1 MRVNVLGFY
10 QHLLIPLE
18 RHPKDEM
25 AASIK
30 RKHSGLPVLSYVD
43 MGKITESDVVP
54 QSSSRFAFLCAY
66 LNRKLQLA
74 ISSGQ
79 NYPLVY
85 SKPSPKRVAE
95 V

>member
-1 MRVNVLGFY
+1 M
-10 QHLLIPLE
+10 LLSPSDCSLQTQPTKE
-18 RHPKDEM
+18 V
-25 AASIK
+25 AASSKKEHK
-30 RKHSGLPVLSYVD
+30 RSLVLSYVD
-43 MGKITESDVVP
+43 TGKITESDAVP
-54 QSSSRFAFLCAY
+54 QSSSRFAFLCVY

-74 ISSGQ
+74 IASGQ

>member
-1 MRVNVLGFY
+1 
-10 QHLLIPLE
+10 
-18 RHPKDEM
+18 M
-25 AASIK
+25 AASSK
-30 RKHSGLPVLSYVD
+30 QEHRRLLVLNYVD
-43 MGKITESDVVP
+43 MGKITESDAVA
-54 QSSSRFAFLCAY
+54 QSNSSFSFLCVY

>member
-1 MRVNVLGFY
+1 M
-10 QHLLIPLE
+10 LLSPSDCSLE
-18 RHPKDEM
+18 TQPTKEM
-25 AASIK
+25 AARSK
-30 RKHSGLPVLSYVD
+30 KERCKTSLALNHVD
-43 MGKITESDVVP
+43 MGKITESDAVP
-54 QSSSRFAFLCAY
+54 QSNGSFSLLCVY
-66 LNRKLQLA
+66 LNRRLHLA